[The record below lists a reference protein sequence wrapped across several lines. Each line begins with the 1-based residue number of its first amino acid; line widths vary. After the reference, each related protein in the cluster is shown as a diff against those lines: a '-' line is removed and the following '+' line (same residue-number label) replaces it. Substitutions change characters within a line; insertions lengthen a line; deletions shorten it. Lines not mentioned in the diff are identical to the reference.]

1 MGRKNGRKAKGA
13 RGAGEAADD
22 EASDG
27 ESGGAIDAASLTL
40 TRSNAA
46 DDDGPE
52 ATCAVATDEVTLE
65 LPGDDGTPAGTPD
78 DTRGAVAGGW
88 RGFFGRRGARGG
100 DDGSD
105 TEPESTPAGSRRGT
119 PRPSSGYS
127 GNSSASVT
135 PRVSAVRVRGMS
147 PHEGDEDA
155 ESVGSMSGDELLDL
169 DGDPDAGEE
178 ERSPDSRPGSAPASP
193 RVSKGGIAG
202 LGSPR
207 FLKSFR
213 RALSKRSSTG
223 RRSDD
228 GDAGGPNDDEMDDE
242 TRTRLEAK
250 REKKARKETKR
261 RAKKARRRLKRLVHA
276 TNTMG
281 AAVSAKDETNTQL
294 ALCMQ
299 LGLTMALRAQKPASS
314 IDWIN
319 DPDALERND
328 SPMTLNVGR
337 KAVVDG
343 STLPA
348 FRFIVHAPDRFENVR
363 AAWGL
368 NLGTYQESFALR
380 PVRHDPS
387 GGAPPENL
395 LVPGAD
401 EWRDA
406 IASHE
411 LLGRGLEENT
421 AEEDHARY
429 AAASAGRRES
439 QNQKQNQNQNQN
451 AISRN
456 FSQKPREGA
465 ATEPEPPGGRHSRRA
480 SAASSV
486 DEPPNAAG
494 GAAGDGN
501 AAGGGSVGG
510 KPPAAP
516 SQPPPVAS
524 RHARRHSVH
533 SVGSVGTDA
542 DSDAAYDPDGF
553 QNDQNGFHND
563 GFSSGY
569 DSDGRGG
576 ASRLLPSTTSL
587 RVISTANA
595 SGKSSS
601 WFYCSKDGRFLV
613 KTCTTKEK
621 DVLTNILREYSAHAE
636 ANRGVSLLPQYYGL
650 YSIEVGR
657 RSAHFII
664 MNYWFASMH
673 EINLRYDLKGSTKG
687 RRASAK
693 ERAKGPSAIYKD
705 LDRIERGTI
714 VENKMASEIKAA
726 IANDVEFMR
735 RNRLID
741 YSMMLGVHFKTD
753 GPSRDCDDGE
763 AGANAGPSAAGS
775 ESDAQG
781 VVSSDGGGAFDE
793 RSGVPPQPG
802 SLAPPSAA
810 VLAAERAEPQPPSAR
825 DPRGGGGY
833 FVDVYAEPSDA
844 EAGGPS
850 APPSPSFATTR
861 DHHARGGG
869 RLARIE
875 SNKPMEREGSEFF
888 SKEDDRTLQFQLRAL
903 DTPQGLAYLGIID
916 ILTQYTAVK
925 AQETFWC
932 GYVVGCG
939 ADISCQPPSR
949 YARRF
954 LRMLDSVLVEP
965 RGEGS
970 EEGGGGTSRG
980 GSGRSMDLARAN
992 TSA

>member
-27 ESGGAIDAASLTL
+27 ESGGAVDAASLTL
-40 TRSNAA
+40 TRSNAD

-65 LPGDDGTPAGTPD
+65 LPGDDGTPVGTPD

-135 PRVSAVRVRGMS
+135 PRESRGGGGGLGLSAVRVRGMS
-147 PHEGDEDA
+147 LREGDEDA

-169 DGDPDAGEE
+169 DGDPDGGE
-178 ERSPDSRPGSAPASP
+178 ERSPGSREPGSAPASP

-202 LGSPR
+202 FGSPR

-213 RALSKRSSTG
+213 RALSKRGSTG
-223 RRSDD
+223 RRSDN

-348 FRFIVHAPDRFENVR
+348 FRFIVHAPDRFEKVR

-387 GGAPPENL
+387 DGAPLEN

-421 AEEDHARY
+421 AEEDHARTPPQPPRD
-429 AAASAGRRES
+429 ASPKTKTRFHA
-439 QNQKQNQNQNQN
+439 
-451 AISRN
+451 AISR
-456 FSQKPREGA
+456 R
-465 ATEPEPPGGRHSRRA
+465 SR
-480 SAASSV
+480 
-486 DEPPNAAG
+486 
-494 GAAGDGN
+494 
-501 AAGGGSVGG
+501 
-510 KPPAAP
+510 
-516 SQPPPVAS
+516 
-524 RHARRHSVH
+524 
-533 SVGSVGTDA
+533 
-542 DSDAAYDPDGF
+542 
-553 QNDQNGFHND
+553 
-563 GFSSGY
+563 
-569 DSDGRGG
+569 GRG
-576 ASRLLPSTTSL
+576 R
-587 RVISTANA
+587 R
-595 SGKSSS
+595 
-601 WFYCSKDGRFLV
+601 R
-613 KTCTTKEK
+613 
-621 DVLTNILREYSAHAE
+621 
-636 ANRGVSLLPQYYGL
+636 
-650 YSIEVGR
+650 R
-657 RSAHFII
+657 RSRTRPA
-664 MNYWFASMH
+664 
-673 EINLRYDLKGSTKG
+673 D
-687 RRASAK
+687 
-693 ERAKGPSAIYKD
+693 
-705 LDRIERGTI
+705 GT
-714 VENKMASEIKAA
+714 
-726 IANDVEFMR
+726 
-735 RNRLID
+735 
-741 YSMMLGVHFKTD
+741 
-753 GPSRDCDDGE
+753 
-763 AGANAGPSAAGS
+763 AGA
-775 ESDAQG
+775 
-781 VVSSDGGGAFDE
+781 
-793 RSGVPPQPG
+793 RPPR
-802 SLAPPSAA
+802 PPSANRRTPRRRGRRQ
-810 VLAAERAEPQPPSAR
+810 E
-825 DPRGGGGY
+825 RGG
-833 FVDVYAEPSDA
+833 
-844 EAGGPS
+844 
-850 APPSPSFATTR
+850 R
-861 DHHARGGG
+861 RLG
-869 RLARIE
+869 RR
-875 SNKPMEREGSEFF
+875 
-888 SKEDDRTLQFQLRAL
+888 
-903 DTPQGLAYLGIID
+903 
-916 ILTQYTAVK
+916 
-925 AQETFWC
+925 
-932 GYVVGCG
+932 
-939 ADISCQPPSR
+939 
-949 YARRF
+949 
-954 LRMLDSVLVEP
+954 
-965 RGEGS
+965 
-970 EEGGGGTSRG
+970 
-980 GSGRSMDLARAN
+980 
-992 TSA
+992 